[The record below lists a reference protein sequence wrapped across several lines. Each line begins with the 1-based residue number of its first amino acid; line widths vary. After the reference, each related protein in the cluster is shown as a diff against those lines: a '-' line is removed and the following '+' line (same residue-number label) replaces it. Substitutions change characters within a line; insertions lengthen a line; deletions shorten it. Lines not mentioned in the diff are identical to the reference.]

1 MDPSRSAGGG
11 RAAALSAVGQA
22 AELFGENRVLR
33 PLCIAAVAVSAFL
46 SRVLSDGTDALIWLM
61 RKTVFRERKVVTASD
76 REGRAEV
83 FLEETERSVT
93 RFGENFTFVLMM
105 TCIGILIILG
115 TMIWMMR

>member
-1 MDPSRSAGGG
+1 MNARKPILA
-11 RAAALSAVGQA
+11 
-22 AELFGENRVLR
+22 
-33 PLCIAAVAVSAFL
+33 LCIAAVAVSAFL